1 VELGL
6 VLTRSSRNEKTK
18 EGEEDAQGVT
28 MLLAALAVMATLFAA
43 VAYEIILLNSVTVG
57 DARKRR
63 VVCYSGNTRSG
74 NRHRGSHNPGV
85 ADACP
90 RSSAARANSEGK
102 GEKITAEKEYKG
114 WTKPDRPTL
123 I

>member
-1 VELGL
+1 L

-63 VVCYSGNTRSG
+63 VVCYSAGNTSL
-74 NRHRGSHNPGV
+74 
-85 ADACP
+85 P
-90 RSSAARANSEGK
+90 RNSSRFS
-102 GEKITAEKEYKG
+102 
-114 WTKPDRPTL
+114 
-123 I
+123 